1 MSQPAKSSLPSR
13 ASAAASAAVW
23 LRGNAFLFGL
33 GVATALAFVF
43 PEPGARGGWLQPEIL
58 VNAGVALILFLQGL
72 SLPFEKVK
80 AGAANWRLHLIV
92 QSFTFAVFP
101 LVGLALNAVLPA
113 LWPDQPPAI
122 RDGFLYLCVL
132 PSTVSSSV
140 VFTAVARGNT
150 AGALFNA
157 AFSNV
162 LGVLLTPIL
171 VHLLMR
177 TTGQSAPFGPLL
189 LKIAALTLVPFAIG
203 AWLRPRFAGW
213 IDARKA
219 WVTRISNGAILFM
232 VYAAFC
238 DSVQDRVWQRH
249 GAVVT
254 LQTLA
259 LATALFVVMSLLI
272 AGSCRALRLNR
283 EDFIAGYFCAVK
295 KTLAMGVPLAVLI
308 FGAEAELSL
317 ILLPIMFYHP
327 IQLLV
332 NGVLANRWGR
342 E

>member
-1 MSQPAKSSLPSR
+1 MT
-13 ASAAASAAVW
+13 W
-23 LRGNAFLFGL
+23 LRANAFLFGL
-33 GVATALAFVF
+33 FAATALAFVF
-43 PEPGARGGWLQPEIL
+43 PAPGARGGWLHPEIL

-72 SLPFEKVK
+72 SLPFERVR

-92 QSFTFAVFP
+92 QAFTFVVFP
-101 LVGLALNAVLPA
+101 LVGLALDAGLPA
-113 LWPDQPPAI
+113 LWPDAPAAI

-162 LGVLLTPIL
+162 IGVLLTPIL
-171 VHLLMR
+171 VHLLMKS
-177 TTGQSAPFGPLL
+177 TGQSAPFGPLL
-189 LKIAALTLVPFAIG
+189 LKITALTLLPFAVG
-203 AWLRPRFAGW
+203 AALRPRAAAW
-213 IDARKA
+213 IDARKP
-219 WVTRISNGAILFM
+219 WVARLSNGAILFM

-238 DSVQDRVWQRH
+238 DSVQDQVWQRH
-249 GAVVT
+249 GAGLTVK
-254 LQTLA
+254 TLA
-259 LATALFVVMSLLI
+259 LAVGLFVFMSLLI
-272 AGSCRALRLNR
+272 AGSCRALRLGR
-283 EDFIAGYFCAVK
+283 EDFIAAYFCAVK

-308 FGAEAELSL
+308 FGAGADLSL

-332 NGVLANRWGR
+332 NGVLANRWARGG
-342 E
+342 

>member
-1 MSQPAKSSLPSR
+1 MSSDPTSSPL
-13 ASAAASAAVW
+13 AAW
-23 LRGNAFLFGL
+23 LRANAFLLGL
-33 GVATALAFVF
+33 GAATALAFVF
-43 PEPGARGGWLQPEIL
+43 PAPGARGGWLQPEIL
-58 VNAGVALILFLQGL
+58 TNAGVALILFLQGW
-72 SLPFEKVK
+72 SLPFEKVRE
-80 AGAANWRLHLIV
+80 GAANWRLHAIV
-92 QSFTFAVFP
+92 QAFTFGVFP
-101 LVGLALNAVLPA
+101 LVGLGLNALLTAFWPA
-113 LWPDQPPAI
+113 LPPAI

-140 VFTAVARGNT
+140 VFTSVARGNT

-162 LGVLLTPIL
+162 LGVLLTPVL
-171 VHLLMR
+171 VQLLMR
-177 TTGQSAPFGPLL
+177 TTGQTTPIGPLL
-189 LKIAALTLVPFAIG
+189 LKITLLTLAPFALG
-203 AWLRPRFAGW
+203 ALLRRRVSGW
-213 IDARKA
+213 IDARKR
-219 WVTRISNGAILFM
+219 WVARLSNGAILFM

-238 DSVQDRVWQRH
+238 DSVQDNVWQRH
-249 GAVVT
+249 GAAVT

-259 LATALFVVMSLLI
+259 LAVGLFVFMSLLI
-272 AGSCRALRLNR
+272 AASCRALRLGR

-308 FGAEAELSL
+308 FGARADLSL

-342 E
+342 AAA

>member
-23 LRGNAFLFGL
+23 LRGNAFLLGL